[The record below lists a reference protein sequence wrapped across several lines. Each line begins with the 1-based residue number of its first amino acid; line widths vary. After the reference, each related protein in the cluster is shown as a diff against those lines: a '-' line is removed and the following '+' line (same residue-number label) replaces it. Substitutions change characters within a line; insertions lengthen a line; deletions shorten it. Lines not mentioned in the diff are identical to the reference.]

1 MLTDRERTD
10 NMFTLDKES
19 GISLYEQLYEQLK
32 QQILS
37 GDLAAGQRLPATRE
51 LASEYKLSR
60 NTVIGAY
67 QQLEVEGYI
76 RPVIGSGY
84 YVENI
89 TAFKTNLPK
98 ADIFPS
104 VPEQPKQSYDY
115 TFSYGDLDD
124 NCYGSKEWR
133 KCLLNAYD
141 RLASR
146 NSVVYENPQG
156 LLDLRRHLG
165 EYLYQSRGV
174 KCTVEQILLT
184 SGHQQS
190 LQIIANMF
198 AGADWKFAME
208 NPGYNGTRQVMEQN
222 RFQITPVPVEADG
235 ISVHAVQSLFHTLLC
250 VTPSHQFPL
259 GSVLPISKRL
269 ELLEWAA
276 ENDGY
281 IIEDDYD
288 SELRYHNRPI
298 PSLQSIDSGDRTIYL
313 GTFSKSLSPDLRIA
327 YVVLPAHLVDTY
339 REKYLYTN
347 CTVPT
352 LFQLA
357 LAEYIESGK
366 YQRHIN
372 AMRTHYRKKHDYI
385 RNFVKESLS
394 GKVDLIGE
402 DAGLHFIISIHTKQ
416 SQAELIERFAEHKI
430 RIYPTE
436 VFWIDKAVCPQNQ
449 LLLGFGAIPLTQL
462 PKAMKRMSEVIENTT
477 FS

>member
-1 MLTDRERTD
+1 
-10 NMFTLDKES
+10 MFTLDKEN
-19 GISLYEQLYEQLK
+19 GISLYEQLYEQIK

-37 GDLAAGQRLPATRE
+37 GNMAAGQRLPATRE
-51 LASEYKLSR
+51 LALEYKLSR

-76 RPVIGSGY
+76 KPITGSGY

-89 TAFKTNLPK
+89 SSFKMNPPK
-98 ADIFPS
+98 ADIVSSAPKR
-104 VPEQPKQSYDY
+104 PEQSYDY
-115 TFSYGDLDD
+115 IFSYGDLDY
-124 NCYGSKEWR
+124 NCYSSKEWR

-141 RLASR
+141 RLAFR

-156 LLDLRRHLG
+156 FFDLRKHLSA
-165 EYLYQSRGV
+165 YLYQSRGV
-174 KCTVEQILLT
+174 KCSAEQIILT

-198 AGADWKFAME
+198 AHADWKFAME

-222 RFQITPVPVEADG
+222 NFQVTPLPVEADG
-235 ISVHAVQSLFHTLLC
+235 ISVPAVQSLFHTLLC

-259 GSVLPISKRL
+259 GSVLPISKRFK
-269 ELLEWAA
+269 LLEWAA
-276 ENDGY
+276 KNNGY

-298 PSLQSIDSGDRTIYL
+298 PSLQSIDSGDHTIYL

-327 YVVLPAHLVDTY
+327 YVVLPAHLLDIY
-339 REKYLYTN
+339 RDKHLYTN
-347 CTVPT
+347 CSVPT

-385 RNFVKESLS
+385 RIFFKESLT
-394 GKVDLIGE
+394 GKAALIGE

-416 SQAELIERFAEHKI
+416 SQTELIERFAQNRI

-436 VFWIDKAVCPQNQ
+436 LFWIDKAVCPQNQ

-462 PKAMKRMSEVIENTT
+462 PIAMKKLSEVIN
-477 FS
+477 SIV

>member
-1 MLTDRERTD
+1 
-10 NMFTLDKES
+10 MFTLDKKS
-19 GISLYEQLYEQLK
+19 GVSLYEQLYEQLK

-37 GDLAAGQRLPATRE
+37 GNMAAGQRLPATRE
-51 LASEYKLSR
+51 LALEYQLSR

-67 QQLEVEGYI
+67 QQLEVEGYVKPI
-76 RPVIGSGY
+76 AGSGY
-84 YVENI
+84 YVENLVH
-89 TAFKTNLPK
+89 FKTNPQK

-104 VPEQPKQSYDY
+104 VPKQPAQSYDY
-115 TFSYGDLDD
+115 TFSYGDLDY
-124 NCYGSKEWR
+124 NCYSSKEWR

-141 RLASR
+141 RLAFQ
-146 NSVVYENPQG
+146 NSVVYGDPQG
-156 LLDLRRHLG
+156 YLDLRKHLSA
-165 EYLYQSRGV
+165 YLYQSRGV
-174 KCTVEQILLT
+174 QCSAEQIILT

-190 LQIIANMF
+190 LQVIASMF
-198 AGADWKFAME
+198 AHADWKFAME
-208 NPGYNGTRQVMEQN
+208 DPGYSGTRQVMEQN
-222 RFQITPVPVEADG
+222 HFPITPVPVESDG

-269 ELLEWAA
+269 QLLEWVVK
-276 ENDGY
+276 NDGY

-327 YVVLPAHLVDTY
+327 YVVLPASLLDTY
-339 REKYLYTN
+339 RGKFLYTN

-385 RNFVKESLS
+385 KSFVKESLT
-394 GKVDLIGE
+394 GKAVLIGE

-416 SQAELIERFAEHKI
+416 SQTKLIERFARNKI

-436 VFWIDKAVCPQNQ
+436 LFWMDKVACPQNQ
-449 LLLGFGAIPLTQL
+449 LLLGFGAITLTQL
-462 PKAMKRMSEVIENTT
+462 PEAMKRLSEVIKSIVYDKTDQ
-477 FS
+477 